1 METRIFMHFQLNS
14 WPIFLIW
21 APKSP
26 VPRLF
31 SKLSVLEITYSKG
44 SRAEASKC
52 SVIPRTL

>member
-44 SRAEASKC
+44 SRA
-52 SVIPRTL
+52 RTRLPSAQ